1 LLIGSITIAVVVL
14 TSVVLLNSIHSSP
27 NITADSQAEAL
38 DSVEGLDGEIQQNV
52 QRLFLNTNSDNEQLP
67 YALKGPFRS
76 QIVPTYEETYNR
88 FTAIDG
94 SRVISIEQTDF
105 TEGAVA
111 YNRSVNTSKA
121 DKYDDRVLLR
131 FVNSS
136 ADTQI
141 PRISINATELDDER
155 IDFEFDPPVPPISQ
169 DRGIRIDP
177 GDDEVVLGNYN
188 SGDRKVCSFGELEQV
203 TIELTSGV
211 GIVENETS
219 GCAVGPE
226 DSPLQTSGSPLPVGG
241 DIDEVTLGFDEDSFD
256 DDNDDTTFSFEISAA
271 TTQPDGCDGTT
282 VYLECVDGEN
292 TPGPIVNGEFDVE
305 IRDPSVTY
313 SSSFKLFPGIVESD
327 DSILGIGGI

>member
-27 NITADSQAEAL
+27 NITADTQAETL

-52 QRLFLNTNSDNEQLP
+52 RELFVNTNSDNEQLP

-94 SRVISIEQTDF
+94 SRVVSIEQTDF

-131 FVNSS
+131 NVDSS
-136 ADTQI
+136 ADAQI

-155 IDFEFDPPVPPISQ
+155 IDFNFVDPSGPG

-177 GDDEVVLGNYN
+177 DNDEVVLGFYN

-226 DSPLQTSGSPLPVGG
+226 DSPLQTPGSPLPVGG
-241 DIDEVTLGFDEDSFD
+241 DIDDVTLDFDEDSFD

-271 TTQPDGCDGTT
+271 TDPTACGSEAG
-282 VYLECVDGEN
+282 VLFECVDEVTSSG
-292 TPGPIVNGEFDVE
+292 TPIVNSEFDVE

-327 DSILGIGGI
+327 DSILGSGGI